1 MAAVSGGAAT
11 EHGTE
16 SAIFRSMR
24 AFWASKPSMAAVIVS
39 VFKLGRDK
47 FGISKQQCNAL
58 CRASSRVA
66 EA

>member
-1 MAAVSGGAAT
+1 
-11 EHGTE
+11 
-16 SAIFRSMR
+16 MR